1 MADSNNLNDIDG
13 VPLYKS
19 SDPYHYDFDNKPIKS
34 LAQRDKVLMGLISR
48 VTKILKDAAGDLGD
62 LSTRLN
68 QSIDPLGN
76 LKLSAID
83 ESNHN
88 IANHVDGRKEITDE
102 ELSYYTSLGYN
113 ITKNPKFI
121 RIVQEERDKLSRIE
135 AEANNIKISVK
146 QDSDDHIFEN
156 GIVKIENSDTIECVL
171 TTDNSLKF
179 NSKFPV
185 EVAHRHYYNVDPISN
200 NYKDYIINGIPKFKE
215 GSLRVYVNGFR
226 IQGCSSDCANKN
238 FSSYPTLYTGSAVW
252 RSIYFVENSDTASF
266 SLSTSLNPTDE
277 IIVDYDITLLGD

>member
-19 SDPYHYDFDNKPIKS
+19 SDPYHFDFDNKPIKS
-34 LAQRDKVLMGLISR
+34 LAQRDKILMGFINR
-48 VTKILKDAAGDLGD
+48 NTKTLKDAAGNLGD

-83 ESNHN
+83 EANHN
-88 IANHVDGRKEITDE
+88 IANHTDGRKEITDE
-102 ELSYYTSLGYN
+102 ELAYYTGLGYS

-135 AEANNIKISVK
+135 SEANNIKLSVK
-146 QDSDDHIFEN
+146 QDNEDYIFNN
-156 GIVKIENSDTIECVL
+156 GIVKVENSDTIECIL
-171 TTDNSLKF
+171 TSDNSIKF

-185 EVAHRHYYNVDPISN
+185 EVAHRHYYGVEPISSDYK
-200 NYKDYIINGIPKFKE
+200 NYSINGISSFQKD
-215 GSLRVYVNGFR
+215 SLRVYVNGFR
-226 IQGCSSDCANKN
+226 VEVCSSDCANRS
-238 FSSYPTLYTGSAVW
+238 FSRYPTFHTGSPVW
-252 RSIYFVENSDTASF
+252 VSLYFSEDSDSASF
-266 SLSTSLNPTDE
+266 SLSTAINSTDQ
-277 IIVDYDITLLGD
+277 IFVDYDVKLI